1 MPKRLIR
8 RFLMI
13 VPILWGKYVV
23 RTRWVNQKI
32 TLFNLL
38 AKNQKNNSIKT
49 IRDLIIIKN
58 IELCIKSPA
67 PE

>member
-13 VPILWGKYVV
+13 VPILLGKYVV

-38 AKNQKNNSIKT
+38 AKNQKNN
-49 IRDLIIIKN
+49 
-58 IELCIKSPA
+58 
-67 PE
+67 